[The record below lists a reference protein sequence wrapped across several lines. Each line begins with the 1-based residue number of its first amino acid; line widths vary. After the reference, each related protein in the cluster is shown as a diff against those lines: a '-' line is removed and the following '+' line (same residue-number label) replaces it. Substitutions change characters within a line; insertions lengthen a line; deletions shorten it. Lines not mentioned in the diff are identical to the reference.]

1 MNARIFLRVLW
12 AIFALIAPFA
22 ISHPFGLIV
31 GLGSFGLL
39 LLPQRT
45 AADEILQALS
55 EGSLKVRW
63 D

>member
-1 MNARIFLRVLW
+1 MTPRIVC
-12 AIFALIAPFA
+12 AIFALVAPFV
-22 ISHPFGLIV
+22 ISHPFGLIL

-45 AADEILQALS
+45 VSDEILQALS
-55 EGSLKVRW
+55 EGKIRVKW

>member
-1 MNARIFLRVLW
+1 MNARIFLRVMW

-22 ISHPFGLIV
+22 ISYPFGLIV

-55 EGSLKVRW
+55 EGRLKVRW

>member
-1 MNARIFLRVLW
+1 MNTRIFLRVLW
-12 AIFALIAPFA
+12 AIFALVAPFA
-22 ISHPFGLIV
+22 ISHPFGLIG

-45 AADEILQALS
+45 AADDILQALA
-55 EGSLKVRW
+55 EGRLKVRW

>member
-1 MNARIFLRVLW
+1 MTPRIVC
-12 AIFALIAPFA
+12 AIFALIAPCV
-22 ISHPFGLIV
+22 ISHPFGLIL

-45 AADEILQALS
+45 VSDEILQALS
-55 EGSLKVRW
+55 EGKIRVKW

>member
-1 MNARIFLRVLW
+1 MNTRIFLRVVW
-12 AIFALIAPFA
+12 AIFALVAPFV
-22 ISHPFGLIV
+22 ISHPFGLIL

-45 AADEILQALS
+45 AADEILRALS
-55 EGSLKVRW
+55 EGRLKVRW

>member
-1 MNARIFLRVLW
+1 MNTRIFLRVLW
-12 AIFALIAPFA
+12 AIFALVAPFA
-22 ISHPFGLIV
+22 ISYPFGLIL

-45 AADEILQALS
+45 VSDEILQALS
-55 EGSLKVRW
+55 EGKIRVKW

>member
-1 MNARIFLRVLW
+1 MNTCIFLRVLW

-22 ISHPFGLIV
+22 ISHPFGLIL

-45 AADEILQALS
+45 VSDEILQALY
-55 EGSLKVRW
+55 EGKIKVRW

>member
-1 MNARIFLRVLW
+1 MSTRIFLRVLW

-22 ISHPFGLIV
+22 ISHPFGMIL

-55 EGSLKVRW
+55 EGRFKVRW

>member
-22 ISHPFGLIV
+22 ISHPFGLI
-31 GLGSFGLL
+31 GAFGLL
-39 LLPQRT
+39 LYPQRT
-45 AADEILQALS
+45 VSDEILQALS
-55 EGSLKVRW
+55 EGKIKVKW

>member
-1 MNARIFLRVLW
+1 MNTRIFLRVLW
-12 AIFALIAPFA
+12 AIFALVAPFA
-22 ISHPFGLIV
+22 ISHPFGLIL

-45 AADEILQALS
+45 VSDEILQALS
-55 EGSLKVRW
+55 EGKIRVKW

>member
-12 AIFALIAPFA
+12 AIFALVAPFV
-22 ISHPFGLIV
+22 ISHPFGLI
-31 GLGSFGLL
+31 GAFGL

-45 AADEILQALS
+45 VSDEILQALS
-55 EGSLKVRW
+55 EGKIRVKW

>member
-1 MNARIFLRVLW
+1 MNTRIFLRVLW
-12 AIFALIAPFA
+12 AIFALVASFA
-22 ISHPFGLIV
+22 ISHPFGLIL

-45 AADEILQALS
+45 VSDEILQALS
-55 EGSLKVRW
+55 EGKIKVRW

>member
-31 GLGSFGLL
+31 GLGLL
-39 LLPQRT
+39 LYPQRT
-45 AADEILQALS
+45 VSDEILQALS
-55 EGSLKVRW
+55 EGKIRVKW